1 MGGGNAAHSRAA
13 ILARPVPKATT
24 PGSYAAAR
32 THVPVGAA
40 SDVSRP
46 AISPTTSSWV
56 SAMSR
61 ISRPTSPVKC
71 QGRRENVPAG
81 RSKTVPLNATL

>member
-24 PGSYAAAR
+24 LGSYAAAR

-40 SDVSRP
+40 SDVSTDPLDP
-46 AISPTTSSWV
+46 AAELAKLARAIWR
-56 SAMSR
+56 ADHD
-61 ISRPTSPVKC
+61 
-71 QGRRENVPAG
+71 GADVPDD
-81 RSKTVPLNATL
+81 